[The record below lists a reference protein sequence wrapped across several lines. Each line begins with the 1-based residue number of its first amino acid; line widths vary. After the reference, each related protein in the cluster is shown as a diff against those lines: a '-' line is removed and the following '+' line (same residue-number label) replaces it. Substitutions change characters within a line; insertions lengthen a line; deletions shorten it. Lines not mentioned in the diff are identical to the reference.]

1 MADGAVSLDANAV
14 LIRHGVNGL
23 RSVIDHSRVVSRQSV
38 VKLPTPYRWCDPSRL
53 PSREWLYGRNL
64 CRGVVSMTVA
74 PGGTGKSA
82 LALCE
87 AVALATG
94 KRLIGSE
101 VNGPLRVWYWNLED
115 GIEELQRRIQAIFVQ
130 HGVSEADL
138 GDRLFVDSGLTNP
151 LLLGSLKAGGFELN
165 NNAFEILSTAIREQ
179 RIDVFIID
187 PFVSA
192 HQLNEN
198 DNMQMDA
205 VVKRLAALAADTNAA
220 VSVVHHTRKS
230 NGDNKTSTESGRGA
244 KSISD
249 AARVVRVL
257 NPMTGQQAK
266 VFGLATH
273 HGYFNARIDKQ
284 NFSASGFKEQWFEI
298 RGVALGNGD
307 DVGVVTEWHPPST
320 EIDLTPEQVEAIQKR
335 CDAERPGF
343 DSQAGDWAG
352 KIIAEVIGLD
362 TSDHADKRK
371 AKNILNQMIER
382 GDLMQVR
389 AAKKRK
395 AGDRPIVLAG
405 SKSS

>member
-1 MADGAVSLDANAV
+1 MADGAVPLDANAV
-14 LIRHGVNGL
+14 LISHGVTGL
-23 RSVIDHSRVVSRQSV
+23 RSAIDQSRVVSRQSV
-38 VKLPTPYRWCDPSRL
+38 ARLPTPYRWRDPSTL
-53 PSREWLYGRNL
+53 PSREWLYGRYL
-64 CRGVVSMTVA
+64 CRGVVSITVA

-94 KRLIGSE
+94 KSLIGSE
-101 VNGPLRVWYWNLED
+101 VNSPLRVWYWNLED
-115 GIEELQRRIQAIFVQ
+115 SDEELQRRIQAICVQ
-130 HGVSEADL
+130 HGVSEADIS
-138 GDRLFVDSGLTNP
+138 DRLFVDSGLTDP
-151 LLLGSLKAGGFELN
+151 MLLGSLKAGGFDLN
-165 NNAFEILSTAIREQ
+165 NNAFEMLSTAIREQ
-179 RIDVFIID
+179 RIDVLIID

-220 VSVVHHTRKS
+220 VSVVHHTRKPS
-230 NGDNKTSTESGRGA
+230 GDNQTRTDSARGA

-266 VFGLATH
+266 DFGLATH

-284 NFSASGFKEQWFEI
+284 NFSASGSEGQWFEI

-307 DVGVVTEWHPPST
+307 DVGVVSEWHPPSSK
-320 EIDLTPEQVEAIQKR
+320 IDLTPEQVEAIQKR
-335 CDAERPGF
+335 CDAEQPAF
-343 DSQAGDWAG
+343 DSQAYDWAG
-352 KIIAEVIGLD
+352 KIIAEVIGLNA
-362 TSDHADKRK
+362 SGHGDKRK
-371 AKNILNQMIER
+371 AKTMLKQMLESGSLKKER
-382 GDLMQVR
+382 AR
-389 AAKKRK
+389 KKGK
-395 AGDRPIVLAG
+395 SEDRPIVRSG